1 MTGLVPNVY
10 AAIIIPMPAAAL
22 ALVLRIKA
30 RRMTRMGL
38 GYDDAL
44 CIAAWVFAV
53 GYSVDLIV
61 WAACFKLGQKLAP
74 YSDEK
79 IDYYMEKSRMMLWAS
94 EYLYAWS
101 IALTKLAVL
110 SFYRRLFQ
118 FSSIRIPII
127 VLMVMCGIWL
137 TLRTFLTTFHCLPV
151 PAYWDKTIT
160 NARCITHVARFY
172 LGTDLTHCLMDFII
186 LALPIWE
193 IIRMRL
199 PFGQKIAVLGLF
211 ALGSL
216 VGIASIFQII
226 QSQTYNPS
234 TRELPYEFALAMV
247 WGSVEVHLAVFTSCL
262 ALLRPI
268 FRKVIPGLSSG
279 NSYAASRPSVAFQPP
294 SEFAQAARSPRDDLL
309 DSERGSTRQEYDT
322 LSLPGSKDNSSSGR
336 GIFHHRE
343 YRMSSLQGSQ
353 GSDSRLSEGSVR

>member
-53 GYSVDLIV
+53 AYSVDLIV
-61 WAACFKLGQKLAP
+61 WAACFKLGQRLAP
-74 YSDEK
+74 NSDET

-151 PAYWDKTIT
+151 QAYWDKTIT

-186 LALPIWE
+186 LGLPIWE

-226 QSQTYNPS
+226 QSQTYNPK

-247 WGSVEVHLAVFTSCL
+247 WGVSRFTWPCL
-262 ALLRPI
+262 PVVLPYSD
-268 FRKVIPGLSSG
+268 LSS
-279 NSYAASRPSVAFQPP
+279 
-294 SEFAQAARSPRDDLL
+294 ARSSQASPPETATRPAVPVLL
-309 DSERGSTRQEYDT
+309 FNPHQNSHRQLEV
-322 LSLPGSKDNSSSGR
+322 PGTMPL
-336 GIFHHRE
+336 I
-343 YRMSSLQGSQ
+343 Q
-353 GSDSRLSEGSVR
+353 SVG